1 MNNWGEMHALGS
13 NKMKKS
19 LIIIFNLI
27 LFFSLVTSGYAVEEY
42 EFLRKW
48 NTNKDTWQNPM
59 GVAVDKDGYVYVA
72 GQQKIVKYTR
82 DGTYVFH
89 IENIPNSEDFYFSS
103 HEMKVAVDN
112 SGYIYVSLWDDFM
125 IVKFDPQGDY
135 VTKWDSWDDEG
146 LQSFSQPGGI
156 AIDNAGNVFVCDA
169 GNSRIVKF
177 DSDGNHLLS
186 WGSSGGA
193 DGDFNW
199 PRDIAIFNSSNIYVM
214 DQHNQRVQVFND
226 AGTFQRKWGEYGTAD
241 GKFKYPEGIAVDFEG
256 NVYTVDPSNNHRVT
270 KFSSTGT
277 LIVTSGPSSGP
288 WGAYGDDNYHFHE
301 PRDIEVDHSGT
312 VIIVDQNNNR
322 IIEYKR
328 TGAPTIDIANPV
340 QNEFVKGTVSI
351 QTNVTVPGGYTLDTV
366 DFT

>member
-1 MNNWGEMHALGS
+1 
-13 NKMKKS
+13 MKKS

-27 LFFSLVTSGYAVEEY
+27 LFFSLVTFAQAVEEY

-48 NTNKDTWQNPM
+48 NTQKDPYWVNPT
-59 GVAVDKDGYVYVA
+59 GVAVDKDGNVYVA
-72 GQQKIVKYTR
+72 GQQTIVKYTR

-89 IENIPNSEDFYFSS
+89 IENIPNSLGDFYFSS
-103 HEMKVAVDN
+103 HEMNVAVDD
-112 SGYIYVSLWDDFM
+112 SGYIYVSLSEDYM
-125 IVKFDPQGDY
+125 VVKFDPQGNY
-135 VTKWDSWDDEG
+135 VSKWDSWNGGADR
-146 LQSFSQPGGI
+146 FNQPAGI
-156 AIDNAGNVFVCDA
+156 AIDDSENVYVCDS
-169 GNSRIVKF
+169 GNHRIVKF
-177 DSDGNHLLS
+177 DSAGNYLLT
-186 WGSSGGA
+186 WGINGG
-193 DGDFNW
+193 DNGEFNW
-199 PRDIAIFNSSNIYVM
+199 PIDIAIFESANIYIA
-214 DQHNQRVQVFND
+214 DQHNHRVQVFNS
-226 AGTFQRKWGEYGTAD
+226 AGDYQSQWGGWGIEA
-241 GKFKYPEGIAVDFEG
+241 GKFRNFQGIAVDFEG
-256 NVYTVDPSNNHRVT
+256 NVYTVDPGNNHRVT